1 MKKLIRKLAAAS
13 AAVVM
18 CVSAF
23 GTAVSAE
30 KITDSWEWDEDNY
43 RWKYCLPDGSYA
55 GTENAR
61 QLYRIDG
68 VTYKF
73 SFSGRSIGKYTGW
86 AKSSDGTRRRYSN
99 GLPYTGWLKYKSG
112 QMRYCLDGYMATD
125 NMQICDHIYTFD
137 EDGYYTG
144 KTALTLIT
152 KCDKIVSSDTDE
164 IKVALKNLDGR
175 DYNFGVL
182 SSMERWEKGEW
193 VNCWGDWKGENG
205 EELAYISIGYSLE
218 NKGDMMELDF
228 NPQLYTNYNFTEGYY
243 RIPIGS
249 WLGNY
254 KNQYECYATFQ
265 VVPPVTVKTSEEIYF
280 TDGYTDVN
288 VSYTASLNS
297 EKFKGSSVGYESTI
311 YKMTENGWHDI
322 TEYIRADGT
331 VSTEQAVMEEGYTD
345 TELVFGLLVE
355 SGNGYYKAVVKVDD
369 KEYTDYFRIAEYNV
383 EPFLDVYSTKTDNLT
398 VSFNIR
404 NNTGRDMEYSSA
416 VYDIFRI
423 GEDGKL
429 SDASEARTSWVDAEA
444 YSQTLENGHRTAVDV
459 NISQCYDISKLDP
472 GEYAVYISGVGYESF
487 TLTDKPLSAEKHPF
501 KSLKKGDV
509 ESIKLIIHEAYKE
522 NIAIINSYNSDKV
535 ISYLRQFRI
544 GSEAKDYDVPDGG
557 AFEIIITYADG
568 TEESLLFN
576 EDEVVLRDGKRFE
589 CSKYVYGILHDYAVE
604 VLMLDKEYYG
614 YGTAY

>member
-1 MKKLIRKLAAAS
+1 MKKLIRKLAAVS

-18 CVSAF
+18 TVSAF
-23 GTAVSAE
+23 GSTVSAE
-30 KITDSWEWDEDNY
+30 KITDSWEWDEDSY
-43 RWKYCLPDGSYA
+43 MWKYCLPDGSYA

-61 QLYRIDG
+61 QLYVIDG
-68 VTYKF
+68 VTYSF

-86 AKSSDGTRRRYSN
+86 AKSSDGSRRRYSN
-99 GLPYTGWLKYKSG
+99 GLPYTGWLKYENG
-112 QMRYCLDGYMATD
+112 QRRYCLDGYMATD
-125 NMQICDHIYTFD
+125 NMQIGDHIYTFD

-152 KCDKIVSSDTDE
+152 KCDKIVSNDTDE
-164 IKVALKNLDGR
+164 LKVALKNLDGR

-218 NKGDMMELDF
+218 NKGDMTELDF

-249 WLGNY
+249 WIKNY

-265 VVPPVTVKTSEEIYF
+265 VVPSVTVKTSEEIYF
-280 TDGYTDVN
+280 TDGSDVLTEARATINSAEMSNNFTDVSFAVYKN
-288 VSYTASLNS
+288 TAAGWADTSVSVLDG
-297 EKFKGSSVGYESTI
+297 EEI
-311 YKMTENGWHDI
+311 Y
-322 TEYIRADGT
+322 
-331 VSTEQAVMEEGYTD
+331 EEGYYTLGYGTRD
-345 TELVFGLLVE
+345 IICNLNVDDGI
-355 SGNGYYKAVVKVDD
+355 GYYKYVIKVNG
-369 KEYTDYFRIAEYNV
+369 KEYESYFRIAEYNV

-423 GEDGKL
+423 GEDGKR
-429 SDASEARTSWVDAEA
+429 SDASEARTSWVDVEA
-444 YSQTLENGHRTAVDV
+444 YSLTLEKGHRTAVDV
-459 NISQCYDISKLDP
+459 NISQCYDISKLEP

-487 TLTDKPLSAEKHPF
+487 TLTDKPLSAKKHPF
-501 KSLKKGDV
+501 KSLKKEDV
-509 ESIKLIIHEAYKE
+509 ESIKLIIHEAYKD
-522 NIAIINSYNSDKV
+522 NIAVINSYNSDKV

-544 GSEAKDYDVPDGG
+544 GSEVKNYDVPGGG

-589 CSKYVYGILHDYAVE
+589 CSKYVYGVLHDYAVE
-604 VLMLDKEYYG
+604 VLMLDKDYYG
-614 YGTAY
+614 YGTTY